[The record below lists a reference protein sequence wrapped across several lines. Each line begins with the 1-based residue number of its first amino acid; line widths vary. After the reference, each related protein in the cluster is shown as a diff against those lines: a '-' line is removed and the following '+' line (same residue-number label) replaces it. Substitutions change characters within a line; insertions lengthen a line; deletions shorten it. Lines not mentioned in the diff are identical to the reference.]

1 MLFFLFFPD
10 FENKLK
16 TLGFEIESK
25 SEMGKVAILDLKE
38 QREKDRLR
46 KEAEKCHGSPKKTPV
61 KITEETMT
69 SCKFGNERVST
80 EVKVA
85 EGETPVDVQT
95 KFITTPGRSSLYSV
109 VRKQT
114 NGRSDMLTPN
124 STRQTP
130 TKSASSACRQ
140 FHDSFSSDDT
150 SSDEESVPPTTVTVT
165 TKVER
170 GASTASD
177 YRYEVG

>member
-1 MLFFLFFPD
+1 MFFPD

-46 KEAEKCHGSPKKTPV
+46 KEAEKCHRSPKKTPV

-130 TKSASSACRQ
+130 TKSASSARRQ